1 MPIITAALVTL
12 VLLFVA
18 VTPASARIHHAH
30 KAKSFHLKKVHR
42 RSHHHPTFV
51 AGGDEICTSH

>member
-12 VLLFVA
+12 MLLFVTA
-18 VTPASARIHHAH
+18 TPASARIHHAH

-42 RSHHHPTFV
+42 HSHHPTFV
-51 AGGDEICTSH
+51 AGDDDIYTSH

>member
-12 VLLFVA
+12 VLLVTA
-18 VTPASARIHHAH
+18 TPASARIHHAH

-42 RSHHHPTFV
+42 RSHHHQYPTFV
-51 AGGDEICTSH
+51 PGDDIYTPR